1 MKQREGFSAT
11 TFQTPQKSDANIYL
25 QNRRE
30 NRQVLCE
37 TVTKMGRTHDWVT
50 TTNSRNLHVGQLG
63 KVPTEKPV
71 TADRR
76 TKNTETV
83 GMNIPDHKA

>member
-1 MKQREGFSAT
+1 
-11 TFQTPQKSDANIYL
+11 
-25 QNRRE
+25 
-30 NRQVLCE
+30 
-37 TVTKMGRTHDWVT
+37 MGRTHDWVT

-76 TKNTETV
+76 TKITETV
-83 GMNIPDHKA
+83 GMEIPDHKA